1 VEVEPV
7 RGQMLCF
14 RTDGAF
20 ARHVIY
26 SSRGYL
32 IPRHDGRLIAGS
44 TSERV
49 GFDKRVTNQGIDAIK
64 AMATEIAPAVMTL
77 PVVDSWAG
85 LRPQSP
91 DDLPVL
97 GVSPEISGLS
107 YATGHYRNGIL
118 LAPITGELIADAL
131 VSGSVSPLLTPF
143 SPRRVSRGQ
152 PVR

>member
-1 VEVEPV
+1 
-7 RGQMLCF
+7 MLCF
-14 RTDGAF
+14 ETNPRV

-44 TSERV
+44 TSESV

-77 PVVDSWAG
+77 SIIDSWAG
-85 LRPQSP
+85 LRPRSL

-97 GVSPEISGLS
+97 GFGAARQMDRE
-107 YATGHYRNGIL
+107 
-118 LAPITGELIADAL
+118 
-131 VSGSVSPLLTPF
+131 
-143 SPRRVSRGQ
+143 
-152 PVR
+152 